1 MSTVS
6 RAKAQ
11 SLAVIR
17 PNETIEM
24 TPEGSLYNLQVLP
37 KNGTSLRLPARRQY
51 KRSLDVI
58 KNSIHVFTDGWY

>member
-11 SLAVIR
+11 SLAVIH

-24 TPEGSLYNLQVLP
+24 IPEGSLYNLQVLP
-37 KNGTSLRLPARRQY
+37 KLEPAFAFRP
-51 KRSLDVI
+51 
-58 KNSIHVFTDGWY
+58 